1 MPQLFCGQLQIL
13 PAFINALSVD
23 EALEVMRR
31 ADHWQRTSM
40 QTSATSQE
48 KVELLLYHLLE
59 CTYSSSRSLQYNNNM
74 LSFFK
79 ALSRCFQKA
88 ETKDEPEREPE
99 DEEPS
104 MLAPDNVQ
112 NLGSINL
119 RELLGIK
126 KGFCCLCCRCEHGCC
141 CYDEEGAREARE
153 SAIVA
158 STDNVLGVI
167 GIDVDGTDME

>member
-1 MPQLFCGQLQIL
+1 
-13 PAFINALSVD
+13 
-23 EALEVMRR
+23 
-31 ADHWQRTSM
+31 
-40 QTSATSQE
+40 
-48 KVELLLYHLLE
+48 
-59 CTYSSSRSLQYNNNM
+59 
-74 LSFFK
+74 
-79 ALSRCFQKA
+79 
-88 ETKDEPEREPE
+88 
-99 DEEPS
+99 